1 MVMNFPPTNL
11 STFHSDVL
19 QQTELGQLC
28 GTEQL
33 FRDRYEILRML
44 GRGGFGVTFLAR
56 DANLPGEPL
65 CVIKQLCPKFSDPIG
80 LQTARKRFEQEAR
93 ILSKLGSH
101 SQIPMLL
108 DYFVNEGEFYLVQEY
123 VRGYTLARLV
133 RRGGPLSEEGV
144 KYFLRQILPLLQ
156 YIHGNNVIHRDIK
169 PQNIIRCQD
178 DGRLVLIDFGA
189 VKEEMVPL
197 SDTGGQKQTTQFIG
211 TVGFAP
217 PEQFSLRPV
226 YASDIYSL
234 GVTCLYLLS
243 GKAPLEFDSDRSTG
257 EIQWQDTVSVSK
269 DFGKILNRMLKI
281 SLRERYQSAAA
292 IMQAFGWESP
302 QDNLAQFMTTQR
314 PSEKGS
320 DKKKP
325 EANSPNYIP
334 PTART
339 AIALRDWKTRW
350 QAKHRDHQK
359 RPHHGIISSSGHS
372 GF

>member
-1 MVMNFPPTNL
+1 MNFPPTNL

-28 GTEQL
+28 GSERL

-44 GRGGFGVTFLAR
+44 GRGGFGITFLAR
-56 DANLPGEPL
+56 DANLPGDPL
-65 CVIKQLCPKFSDPIG
+65 CVIKQLCPKFTDPIG
-80 LQTARKRFEQEAR
+80 LQIARKRFEQEAR

-123 VRGYTLARLV
+123 IRGYTLARLV
-133 RRGGPLSEEGV
+133 RRGGSLSEENV

-197 SDTGGQKQTTQFIG
+197 SDTGGQKHTTQFIG

-257 EIQWQDTVSVSK
+257 EIQWQDAVSVSK
-269 DFGKILNRMLKI
+269 DFAKILNRMLKI

-314 PSEKGS
+314 PSEKGL

-334 PTART
+334 PTTRT
-339 AIALRDWKTRW
+339 AIALRDWKARW
-350 QAKHRDHQK
+350 QAKQQDHKK
-359 RPHHGIISSSGHS
+359 RPRHTIVSSSGNS
-372 GF
+372 GL

>member
-1 MVMNFPPTNL
+1 
-11 STFHSDVL
+11 
-19 QQTELGQLC
+19 
-28 GTEQL
+28 
-33 FRDRYEILRML
+33 
-44 GRGGFGVTFLAR
+44 
-56 DANLPGEPL
+56 
-65 CVIKQLCPKFSDPIG
+65 
-80 LQTARKRFEQEAR
+80 
-93 ILSKLGSH
+93 
-101 SQIPMLL
+101 
-108 DYFVNEGEFYLVQEY
+108 
-123 VRGYTLARLV
+123 
-133 RRGGPLSEEGV
+133 
-144 KYFLRQILPLLQ
+144 
-156 YIHGNNVIHRDIK
+156 VIHRDIK

-257 EIQWQDTVSVSK
+257 EIQWQDTISVSK

-281 SLRERYQSAAA
+281 SLRERYQSATA

-314 PSEKGS
+314 PSGKDS
-320 DKKKP
+320 DKKKS
-325 EANSPNYIP
+325 EANSPNYVS

-339 AIALRDWKTRW
+339 AIALRDWKARW